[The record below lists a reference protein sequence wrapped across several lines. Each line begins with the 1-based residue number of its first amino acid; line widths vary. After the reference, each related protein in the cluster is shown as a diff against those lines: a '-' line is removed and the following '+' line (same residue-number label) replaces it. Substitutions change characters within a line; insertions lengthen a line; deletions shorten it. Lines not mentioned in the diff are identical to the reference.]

1 MMVLQTIQDMSSPIT
16 KEVKNIMI
24 YNQDNHVQQVEI
36 LDCNVDDVEAFMF
49 LDADDQ
55 FYRVD

>member
-1 MMVLQTIQDMSSPIT
+1 
-16 KEVKNIMI
+16 MI
-24 YNQDNHVQQVEI
+24 YNQDNHGAAASRNFG
-36 LDCNVDDVEAFMF
+36 LAAMSDDVEAFMF